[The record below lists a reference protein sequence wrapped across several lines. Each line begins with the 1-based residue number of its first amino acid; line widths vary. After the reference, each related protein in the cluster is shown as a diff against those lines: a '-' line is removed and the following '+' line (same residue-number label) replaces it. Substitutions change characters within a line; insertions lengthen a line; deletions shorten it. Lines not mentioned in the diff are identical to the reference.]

1 MVVWQ
6 WWVSWLV
13 SGLSYWLVKASLIRL
28 VLAKNLQESDVWVP
42 ETRVGYYR
50 LFFFGSFIA
59 VLGVGANTVGHY
71 LWASV
76 QAMNNYFWVALSIS
90 SYGNDPIVSGLI
102 NSSVFSLRKQ
112 PSYRYR
118 SRFMSASSE
127 SLPSDSL
134 LSVIGINWLQLL
146 LVNLSVEYELG
157 GLQLREPI
165 WALIKSTNSLARIWV
180 DRSLLAI
187 PPRYSLSRSAS
198 SQDKEASSW
207 CHSVGKRHMAK
218 DIWIDSQPCWNWS
231 TFWLY
236 QLRLT
241 TQVYLND

>member
-1 MVVWQ
+1 M
-6 WWVSWLV
+6 
-13 SGLSYWLVKASLIRL
+13 
-28 VLAKNLQESDVWVP
+28 
-42 ETRVGYYR
+42 
-50 LFFFGSFIA
+50 A
-59 VLGVGANTVGHY
+59 VLGVGANVVGHY

-76 QAMNNYFWVALSIS
+76 QAMNNYFWFELSNCI
-90 SYGNDPIVSGLI
+90 YGHDPIVSGLI
-102 NSSVFSLRKQ
+102 NSSVFSLRKR
-112 PSYRYR
+112 PSYR
-118 SRFMSASSE
+118 SRGCFISTSSE
-127 SLPSDSL
+127 PPLFDSFL
-134 LSVIGINWLQLL
+134 ISSRHQLIQLL